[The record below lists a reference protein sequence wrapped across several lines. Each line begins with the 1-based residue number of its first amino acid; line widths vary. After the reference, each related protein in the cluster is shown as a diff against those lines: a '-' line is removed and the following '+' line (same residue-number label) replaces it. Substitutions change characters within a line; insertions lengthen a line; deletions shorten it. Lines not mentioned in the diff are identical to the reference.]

1 MSLNDVSLSSQG
13 LTQTKL
19 RPVLVDEGRPL
30 LGVLLAKK
38 AIEGYLG
45 LLGVRYVVI
54 CIGECQAQRFDEL
67 QQKKDTS

>member
-1 MSLNDVSLSSQG
+1 MFLYHHKDQ
-13 LTQTKL
+13 L

-30 LGVLLAKK
+30 LGVLLAQK

-54 CIGECQAQRFDEL
+54 CVGECQAQRFDEL
-67 QQKKDTS
+67 R